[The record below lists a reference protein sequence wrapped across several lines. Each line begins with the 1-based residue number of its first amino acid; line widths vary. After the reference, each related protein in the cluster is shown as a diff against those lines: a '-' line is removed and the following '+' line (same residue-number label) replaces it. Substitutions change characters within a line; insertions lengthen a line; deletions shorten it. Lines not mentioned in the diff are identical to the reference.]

1 MVLVIKTEPVQ
12 HTVKWEIKRR
22 KREERI
28 RKEFERREDRGMKT
42 GLQGQ
47 GHAER
52 IICTSNSVSHME
64 AATQMCAEG
73 QKEEGTEKHA
83 QSGWSSVAC
92 GMLIMILKYF
102 HI

>member
-1 MVLVIKTEPVQ
+1 MVLMIKTEPVQ

-22 KREERI
+22 KRKERI
-28 RKEFERREDRGMKT
+28 RKGKELARREDRGMKT

-64 AATQMCAEG
+64 AETQMCAEG
-73 QKEEGTEKHA
+73 QKK
-83 QSGWSSVAC
+83 VRN
-92 GMLIMILKYF
+92 
-102 HI
+102 